1 MGRRPGEAIKLPD
14 NERLEFLLICVGHQA
29 IKLWT
34 IGLCATNPFLHI
46 DFREFPSLAL
56 AMFPN
61 VLQLDFRVLMM
72 ITRANSCVCNDFH
85 DSLSFWKSV
94 SQSNV
99 LSTQKLSTT
108 CEMICKHQAPG
119 SVRITSSTCFCDG

>member
-61 VLQLDFRVLMM
+61 ILQLDFRVLMM
-72 ITRANSCVCNDFH
+72 ITRANPCVCNDFH
-85 DSLSFWKSV
+85 GIYLWSRSIYH
-94 SQSNV
+94 SNV

-108 CEMICKHQAPG
+108 C
-119 SVRITSSTCFCDG
+119 